1 MHSEEIFWRKVCCVC
16 TLSISQLVTLEWGGA
31 CMCMHKNISLVLLN
45 YMILSYDTCTYI
57 CCEGNESGLFS
68 NLLIICWVKRAW
80 YLGVKQLKIG
90 DLLYACSYAIFDPCV
105 FVFVWW
111 SIPSH
116 ISLNR
121 IHWFIDPYPYQGDL
135 MVHPF
140 EFDDTHTGVRTK
152 VTGVNSELSIV
163 TLHRIH
169 AVLSVLCLRL
179 LL

>member
-1 MHSEEIFWRKVCCVC
+1 
-16 TLSISQLVTLEWGGA
+16 
-31 CMCMHKNISLVLLN
+31 
-45 YMILSYDTCTYI
+45 
-57 CCEGNESGLFS
+57 
-68 NLLIICWVKRAW
+68 
-80 YLGVKQLKIG
+80 
-90 DLLYACSYAIFDPCV
+90 
-105 FVFVWW
+105 
-111 SIPSH
+111 
-116 ISLNR
+116 
-121 IHWFIDPYPYQGDL
+121 